1 MPKGTDLTPVDK
13 ELIRQT
19 FLILGNKTHT
29 AKKLGL
35 SRRVVVNVLK
45 EQAETG
51 ELDRARRDSAIAIAG
66 RIHDKATQI
75 LDSIAP
81 HDIESGR
88 EIRRNEAG
96 QVTQVLSWGPSLMQK
111 VTAAAILTDKLKV
124 IREYEKAM
132 VQDRGNGQ
140 LPMPDDLVALA
151 SGIKQKL
158 KSLTFLNVQFARDH
172 PGITEKV
179 TEAMQTAAVLAAA
192 GAEETEAE
200 VIDFDNL

>member
-19 FLILGNKTHT
+19 FLILGNKTRT
-29 AKKLGL
+29 AEKLHL

-51 ELDRARRDSAIAIAG
+51 ELDKARRDSAVAIAG

-75 LDSIAP
+75 LDSITP
-81 HDIESGR
+81 SDIESGR
-88 EIRRNEAG
+88 EIRRDADG
-96 QVTQVLSWGPSLMQK
+96 RVVAVFKWGPSLMEK

-132 VQDRGNGQ
+132 IADRKDGF
-140 LPMPDDLVALA
+140 LPMPDDIAALA
-151 SGIKQKL
+151 QGVQAKL
-158 KSLTFLNVQFARDH
+158 KSLTFLNIQFDRDH
-172 PGITEKV
+172 PGITDRV
-179 TEAMQTAAVLAAA
+179 VEAMQTKAVMDATPA
-192 GAEETEAE
+192 EAE
-200 VIDFDNL
+200 VLDFYPAE

>member
-19 FLILGNKTHT
+19 FLILGNKTQT

-35 SRRVVVNVLK
+35 SRRAVVMVLK
-45 EQAETG
+45 EQAETA
-51 ELDRARRDSAIAIAG
+51 ELDRARRDSAVAIAG
-66 RIHDKATQI
+66 RIHDKATRI
-75 LDSIAP
+75 LDSIGD

-124 IREYEKAM
+124 IREYERSM
-132 VQDRGNGQ
+132 QQDRGNGQ
-140 LPMPDDLVALA
+140 LPMPDDIQALA
-151 SGIKQKL
+151 QGIRGKL
-158 KSLTFLNVQFARDH
+158 KSLTFINAQFETDH
-172 PGITEKV
+172 PGVTERV
-179 TEAMQTAAVLAAA
+179 TEAMQTAAVLSAA
-192 GAEETEAE
+192 GVDETEAE
-200 VIDFDNL
+200 VLDFDNP